1 MREGCQIESGELGG
15 EAKLAEKKRFSSEY
29 TMLAILEYLCTES
42 RSMPITKYHIVSK
55 IPAIKRQRPDRI
67 SQIMD
72 TLERNGYIKSIKTIN
87 ATYYSSTDK
96 GMEAY
101 MDWAQKFLDFA
112 RTAQE
117 E

>member
-1 MREGCQIESGELGG
+1 
-15 EAKLAEKKRFSSEY
+15 
-29 TMLAILEYLCTES
+29 
-42 RSMPITKYHIVSK
+42 
-55 IPAIKRQRPDRI
+55 
-67 SQIMD
+67 MD

-87 ATYYSSTDK
+87 ATYYSSTDR

-101 MDWAQKFLDFA
+101 IGWAQKFLDFA